1 MVQEEPFDDDALH
14 DQVERVDRDRAPA
27 HVRIDNESPMLAE
40 RGGDRGAALA
50 CNSVDGERHA
60 AGSDCCP
67 DPVERAVF
75 IYDHEVAANGL
86 QLGDELRATHE
97 IDRLNTPRFG
107 DCDKRPTDT

>member
-50 CNSVDGERHA
+50 CNSVDGERHEA
-60 AGSDCCP
+60 ASAQRYMLPAPAHRLD
-67 DPVERAVF
+67 
-75 IYDHEVAANGL
+75 AADAL
-86 QLGDELRATHE
+86 IGDDAGQRTPNWECA
-97 IDRLNTPRFG
+97 LNHV
-107 DCDKRPTDT
+107 